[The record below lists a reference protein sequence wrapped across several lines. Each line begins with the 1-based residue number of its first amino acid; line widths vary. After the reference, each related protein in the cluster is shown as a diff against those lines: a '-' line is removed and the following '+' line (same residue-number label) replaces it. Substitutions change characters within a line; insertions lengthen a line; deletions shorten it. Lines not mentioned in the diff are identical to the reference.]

1 MATWFIR
8 SPYRT
13 RSWTTVLMQ
22 GQLHLTGLRS
32 PAARA
37 ALAALHPGDE
47 AWFGFQRQIWGVL
60 RVAAPAT
67 PDPTAAPGTGW
78 LAVLLEPLRTLPQ
91 PLPLAALRE
100 LPVFADSAVLRQ
112 PRLSVVRLSEAQAA
126 ALAALSL

>member
-13 RSWTTVLMQ
+13 RSWAKVLMQ

-37 ALAALHPGDE
+37 TLAAMHPCDE
-47 AWFGFQRQIWGVL
+47 AWFCFQRQLWGVL
-60 RVAAPAT
+60 QVAAPAT
-67 PDPTAAPGTGW
+67 PDPTADSDTGW
-78 LAVLLEPLRTLPQ
+78 LAVHLEPLRTLLHPMQ
-91 PLPLAALRE
+91 LAALRE
-100 LPVFADSAVLRQ
+100 VAAFADSAILRQ

-126 ALAALSL
+126 ALTDLTK